1 MTTATAQVTNLDDAG
16 AGSLRAVIA
25 AAAEGA
31 TITFQAGLD
40 GTIAL
45 TTGQIAIARNNLTID
60 ATGATITIDGQNASR
75 IFNHTGTGTLTVD
88 NLTIQNGRFVRFG
101 GGIFS
106 AGAVTVTNSTISGNV
121 SRGGGGIFSEG
132 AVTVTNSTISGNF
145 GATGGGGIASRSAV
159 TVTNSTISG
168 NTARGFGGIFS
179 RGAVT
184 VTNSTISGN
193 TARGDGGGIRGLND
207 LTLNGCTTIENNT
220 ATGAGDQWNVN
231 GTVTDNNNLIAAPV
245 PAVYDDPYVVGCPTG
260 GGSVINPD
268 PDMQIRNGSTLAAE
282 NITSGAIEPLR
293 YGTFKRGQTVVLD
306 FLVRNPGAKVLEIG
320 ELSLPNFLSVAG
332 EPLPETLA
340 SFESALLSLTVD
352 TSSAGQFTGEITL
365 ASNDPDAFETPFHF
379 DVVVTVS
386 NEPANALNILPG
398 VDLGGVTATIG
409 EQSVVLLSFKL
420 IVPESSAPIT
430 VDSLSLAASNLGIQ
444 RAEKLQLFI
453 DGGTRGELDRRD
465 VFLSSTTD
473 TEALTFTFPART
485 FQPNL
490 PMWFIVV
497 GDF

>member
-1 MTTATAQVTNLDDAG
+1 MTHQQNKQRRGLVVLLLWLLLTMTTATAQVTNLDDAG

-75 IFNHTGTGTLTVD
+75 IFNHTGTGTLTVN

-106 AGAVTVTNSTISGNV
+106 A
-121 SRGGGGIFSEG
+121 
-132 AVTVTNSTISGNF
+132 
-145 GATGGGGIASRSAV
+145 
-159 TVTNSTISG
+159 
-168 NTARGFGGIFS
+168 
-179 RGAVT
+179 GAVT